1 MIKRRRRRRY
11 EEEESC
17 EITVTA
23 AKNITNKKWN
33 KYITLKKEALKYL
46 NRKS

>member
-1 MIKRRRRRRY
+1 MIRRRRRRRY

-23 AKNITNKKWN
+23 AKNITNEKQIH
-33 KYITLKKEALKYL
+33 YTKERSTKIF
-46 NRKS
+46 K

>member
-1 MIKRRRRRRY
+1 MGSYKGWIIIMIRRRRRRRY

-23 AKNITNKKWN
+23 AKNITNKKWKTN
-33 KYITLKKEALKYL
+33 TLH
-46 NRKS
+46 